1 MPENVFS
8 NYLVFSYISIIFS
21 HNIYNSKF
29 SIFILISFI
38 KIIIIQKNFKLF
50 IIDNESMSILT
61 GREILNSLNKDIIID
76 PFNIKNLN
84 PNSYNLTLHD
94 EIKFYDCNF
103 LDMKKDNPTKIIK
116 IPNDGLWLEPGETYL
131 GRTIEYTVTK
141 NLVPIIKARSS
152 IARLHINII
161 NSAGFGD
168 IGYSGHWTIPISVI
182 KKTKVYPFVTICQI
196 YYSDITGEIDK
207 EYNINNK
214 YQNSRD
220 IMASKIYKEF
230 ESTI

>member
-1 MPENVFS
+1 MCALESIGEIKYCKLGYYLNFTFFYHILPENVFS

-61 GREILNSLNKDIIID
+61 GREILNSLNKDIIIN

-103 LDMKKDNPTKIIK
+103 LD
-116 IPNDGLWLEPGETYL
+116 
-131 GRTIEYTVTK
+131 
-141 NLVPIIKARSS
+141 
-152 IARLHINII
+152 
-161 NSAGFGD
+161 
-168 IGYSGHWTIPISVI
+168 I
-182 KKTKVYPFVTICQI
+182 KKTTQQKL
-196 YYSDITGEIDK
+196 
-207 EYNINNK
+207 
-214 YQNSRD
+214 
-220 IMASKIYKEF
+220 
-230 ESTI
+230 

>member
-1 MPENVFS
+1 MG
-8 NYLVFSYISIIFS
+8 
-21 HNIYNSKF
+21 
-29 SIFILISFI
+29 
-38 KIIIIQKNFKLF
+38 
-50 IIDNESMSILT
+50 ILT
-61 GREILNSLNKDIIID
+61 SREILNRLYKDIIID

-94 EIKFYDCNF
+94 ELKFYDCNF
-103 LDMKKDNPTKIIK
+103 LDMKKENSTKILK
-116 IPNDGLWLEPGETYL
+116 IPMDGLWLEPGETYL

-141 NLVPIIKARSS
+141 NLVPIIKTRSS
-152 IARLHINII
+152 IARLHIQII

-182 KKTKVYPFVTICQI
+182 KKTKVYPFVTICQV
-196 YYSDITGEIDK
+196 YYNDITGEIDK
-207 EYNINNK
+207 EYNVNDK

-230 ESTI
+230 ESNI

>member
-1 MPENVFS
+1 
-8 NYLVFSYISIIFS
+8 
-21 HNIYNSKF
+21 
-29 SIFILISFI
+29 
-38 KIIIIQKNFKLF
+38 
-50 IIDNESMSILT
+50 MSILT
-61 GREILNSLNKDIIID
+61 GKEILNSLNKDIIID

-141 NLVPIIKARSS
+141 NLVPIIKSRSS

-168 IGYSGHWTIPISVI
+168 IGYSGYWTIPISVI
-182 KKTKVYPFVTICQI
+182 KKTKVYPFVNICQI
-196 YYSDITGEIDK
+196 YYNEITGEIDK
-207 EYNINNK
+207 EYNDNNK

-230 ESTI
+230 DLNI